1 MCIDSQCWW
10 NTVRLTMAGV
20 CKSQREIR
28 KTSVVSVILQLHAR
42 LHVPARGAILLLLSP
57 AFRLSLFTRKIT
69 FVGRYHWISCAP
81 ESQQKKKYIFWKPLL
96 YSVRSII
103 CNSKRTPKFYLRRK
117 LDLELGGCS
126 IVLISNTKGKIYVRF
141 KSGEE
146 KSREMTTSTFVLC
159 YKRQEQHR
167 NMPKPLTETKSWHRN
182 QRPDNIS
189 HLRYTFP
196 SL

>member
-1 MCIDSQCWW
+1 MWFYSS
-10 NTVRLTMAGV
+10 M
-20 CKSQREIR
+20 
-28 KTSVVSVILQLHAR
+28 
-42 LHVPARGAILLLLSP
+42 PASMYQPEEPFCYSSPQPFAFHFSPEKLLLWGDIIGFLVLQSP
-57 AFRLSLFTRKIT
+57 SR
-69 FVGRYHWISCAP
+69 
-81 ESQQKKKYIFWKPLL
+81 KKKYIFWKPLL